1 MLEYRCLASYI
12 LEVIMETILEKVK
25 DFYKYL
31 DDFSTSE
38 LDSGNRDILKDEFDE
53 LQALISEKLDEI
65 TELDLEESDDS
76 DLFPNGR
83 DTDAEDEDGI

>member
-1 MLEYRCLASYI
+1 MLKYRCLASYI

-38 LDSGNRDILKDEFDE
+38 LDSENRDILKDEFDE